1 VHPQHRRDRIDAGEQ
16 PGVGAQRGRERV
28 DQHPGATQPVDDRG
42 ELWAAVDQIP
52 GTRSDPAGGPPGA
65 PSIGQS
71 YSGDHVGIDNDLPI
85 PMRSMTLNFADVFQ
99 ITR

>member
-1 VHPQHRRDRIDAGEQ
+1 
-16 PGVGAQRGRERV
+16 
-28 DQHPGATQPVDDRG
+28 
-42 ELWAAVDQIP
+42 LWAAVDQIP

-99 ITR
+99 IIVRVAVFEASQRANLLGY